1 MPFDKLFLMNI
12 AQDAFT
18 SHRVLAH
25 PQGFVGQV
33 AWFVFF
39 TLYVVFSLILFRS
52 PSGNTLLTRL
62 SRGIKIWTEVCNTTR
77 KSLAFCQNTGFNVF
91 LGRRMQKNN

>member
-1 MPFDKLFLMNI
+1 MEVD
-12 AQDAFT
+12 QDPFT

-33 AWFVFF
+33 AWFVCFIIYAMF
-39 TLYVVFSLILFRS
+39 CLTLFRS

-62 SRGIKIWTEVCNTTR
+62 SRGIKVWNEVSDAAR
-77 KSLAFCQNTGFNVF
+77 KSHFPC
-91 LGRRMQKNN
+91 

>member
-1 MPFDKLFLMNI
+1 MSI
-12 AQDAFT
+12 VQDTFT
-18 SHRVLAH
+18 PHRVLAH

-33 AWFVFF
+33 AWFVFC
-39 TLYVVFSLILFRS
+39 TVYGVFSLILFRS

-77 KSLAFCQNTGFNVF
+77 KSPSVKVLSLMAC
-91 LGRRMQKNN
+91 